1 MFYLFFVFWNGL
13 REYSFTT
20 EAEEMRERRGREEKS
35 FFFCCWKSNCSRLL
49 KGQAKHTEAVC
60 RGSDTHTHK
69 H

>member
-35 FFFCCWKSNCSRLL
+35 FFFLL
-49 KGQAKHTEAVC
+49 LEV
-60 RGSDTHTHK
+60 
-69 H
+69 